1 MDSITKPVL
10 YVHSSV
16 KCDVCKKHPAE
27 AARHFCGHDACK
39 EHMYMCNSCNSYHIT
54 FTRHSE
60 FLQRVVVSEVESKC
74 YKPGHSERL
83 ASHICVT
90 CKKPLCDD
98 CRDDHHDQGHPF
110 TEIQSAVAAIKIEI
124 SKSLDQLKDQVKHSQ
139 EMCANALDLE
149 ARVNDKFD
157 ALSKDVET
165 NIKNVLQVVEND
177 RSSVLR
183 ELEVERQQLLKD
195 LRPFITPSQD
205 QTAASSEVIFLAQE
219 FINCGDATEILS
231 NHDRILQR
239 TKEEVDR
246 AGLSDALCLNPVMS
260 RMSRMSLVPEVRAY
274 DVGQVR
280 CLWEQVCSVPLS
292 EVGKAGSFLAPL
304 PNGGFVLGASH
315 NVSQSLTSAADLVF
329 DQEQVEMSRYD
340 TKLSIYADNGKLINT
355 KNIEML
361 LGNGSLRGIT
371 VLPCG
376 EIAVL
381 GKHIQIYGLDL
392 EFLRDFKPVAGHD
405 WYSIAVG
412 PSGTLLAGDCL
423 NGCIDF
429 LSAEGLIDHSISCS
443 GVKPRHLHA
452 LPTGSFVISQPGIE
466 DSEPIIKILNPDGS
480 EALSLSD
487 SSWQYVYCSA
497 DNCGNLYVADLK
509 IVESKEDIRNTDA
522 PGAIKARLT
531 FDRYT
536 RHGKR
541 KETIVKDVIIENCLY
556 ISIAA
561 QKDGRHVA
569 LSSKDKFW
577 IFR

>member
-16 KCDVCKKHPAE
+16 KCDICRGHPA
-27 AARHFCGHDACK
+27 RHYCGHDACK
-39 EHMYMCNSCNSYHIT
+39 EYMYICDNCISAHNAYKAQ
-54 FTRHSE
+54 HSD
-60 FLQRVVVSEVESKC
+60 FLQSVVVSEVKSKC

-83 ASHICVT
+83 AGHLCVP
-90 CKKPLCDD
+90 CQKPLCDD
-98 CRDDHHDQGHPF
+98 CCDDHHDRGHPF
-110 TEIQSAVAAIKIEI
+110 TEIQSAVAAIKIKI

-149 ARVNDKFD
+149 AKVNDKFD

-165 NIKNVLQVVEND
+165 NIENVLQLVENH

-183 ELEVERQQLLKD
+183 ELEDERQQLLKD
-195 LRPFITPSQD
+195 LQPSITPSQD
-205 QTAASSEVIFLAQE
+205 QTAASSEVIFVAQE

-231 NHDRILQR
+231 KHDMILQS
-239 TKEEVDR
+239 TKEEVER
-246 AGLSDALCLNPVMS
+246 AGISDELCLNPVRS

-304 PNGGFVLGASH
+304 PKGGFVLGASH
-315 NVSQSLTSAADLVF
+315 NVSLDFA
-329 DQEQVEMSRYD
+329 QEQVEMSRYD

-371 VLPCG
+371 ALPSG

-392 EFLRDFKPVAGHD
+392 EFLHDFKPVSGHD

-466 DSEPIIKILNPDGS
+466 DSGPIIKILNPDGS

-509 IVESKEDIRNTDA
+509 IVQSEEDIRNTDA

-536 RHGKR
+536 HHGKR
-541 KETIVKDVIIENCLY
+541 KETIVKDVIIENCSY

-569 LSSKDKFW
+569 LSSKDNFW